1 MPARCVSARERS
13 WMRWLARSMIR
24 TRPSAG
30 ESPSGSPASKAST
43 AISDATSPDCAPP
56 MPSATTN
63 KGARTK

>member
-1 MPARCVSARERS
+1 MPARWLSERERS
-13 WMRWLARSMIR
+13 WMRWLAVSMMR

-30 ESPSGSPASKAST
+30 ESPSGMPAPKAST

-63 KGARTK
+63 SGARTK